1 MIYCLKASTGAF
13 RALET
18 GGWDMEQKS
27 KRVFNVG
34 TRSFLA
40 ALIILFILMVLT
52 YALTVIL
59 PAGEYQ
65 RTVTNGTE
73 SIVADTYHSVTGGIP
88 FWKWLL
94 SPFLALGA
102 SGSGTVIAIIAFL
115 LVIGGAF
122 NAMDECG
129 VLSYLFNRVY
139 RMFEQ
144 QKYKLLPLVSL
155 FFMSL
160 GAFVGSFE
168 ECVPLVPIAVALA
181 YSLGW
186 DALVGLGMSLLAVGF
201 GFSTGVANPF
211 TVGVAQQLVG
221 LPMFSG
227 IWMRLV
233 TFVLIYGLLL
243 AFLIPYAK
251 RIERDPLRSMIYDP
265 AMSARWA
272 SLRLDYVQEEK
283 KDRALGWFAGILGAG
298 VALIL
303 CSSFIPLLQDIIMP
317 LIALVFLLAGTI
329 SALVSGMGMRAYLKS
344 FGKGMVNILPAVL
357 LILMA
362 NSIRYTMVE
371 SKILDTI
378 LYQTVQLTQQASK
391 GAVVLLIYALAL
403 VMELFISSGSAKAF
417 LLMPLIAPIADLSG
431 ISRQISILA
440 YAFGD
445 GFSNVFYPTNPVL
458 LIALGIVGIGYGKWF
473 KWSAKILVSVLAL
486 TCALLLF
493 ANAVGY

>member
-1 MIYCLKASTGAF
+1 
-13 RALET
+13 
-18 GGWDMEQKS
+18 MEKQS

-34 TRSFLA
+34 TRSFIA
-40 ALIILFILMVLT
+40 ALIILFLLMALT
-52 YALTVIL
+52 YALTFL
-59 PAGEYQ
+59 MPAGEYQ
-65 RTVTNGTE
+65 RVITDGKE
-73 SIVADTYHSVTGGIP
+73 SIVSGTYQSVEGGLP

-102 SGSGTVIAIIAFL
+102 TGSGTVIAIIAFL

-129 VLSYLFNRVY
+129 VLAYMFNRVY
-139 RMFEQ
+139 RKFETR
-144 QKYKLLPLVSL
+144 KYQLLLLVTL
-155 FFMSL
+155 FFMGL

-201 GFSTGVANPF
+201 GFSTGVVNPF

-227 IWMRLV
+227 IWMRLL
-233 TFVLIYGLLL
+233 TFVLIYGLLI
-243 AFLIPYAK
+243 AFLVPYAK
-251 RIERDPLRSMIYDP
+251 KIEKTPTKSMIYDP
-265 AMSARWA
+265 TMSQRWA
-272 SLRLDYVQEEK
+272 TLRVDYVEDK
-283 KDRALGWFAGILGAG
+283 RKDRALIWFGAVLGTGIL
-298 VALIL
+298 LIL
-303 CSSFIPLLQDIIMP
+303 CSSFVPFLQDIIMP
-317 LIALVFLLAGTI
+317 LIAVIFLVAGTI
-329 SALVSGMGMRAYLKS
+329 SSIVSGMRWRDYFKS
-344 FGKGMVNILPAVL
+344 FGKGIVNILPAVL

-362 NSIRYTMVE
+362 NSIRFTMTE

-378 LYQTVQLTQQASK
+378 LFQTVKLTQNAPS
-391 GAVVLLIYALAL
+391 GVVVLMIYALAL
-403 VMELFISSGSAKAF
+403 VLELFISSGSAKAF

-431 ISRQISILA
+431 ISRQIAVLA

-458 LIALGIVGIGYGKWF
+458 LISLGIVGIGYGKWF
-473 KWSAKILVSVLAL
+473 KWSGKIQIAVLAL
-486 TCALLLF
+486 TCGLLLF
-493 ANAVGY
+493 ANAIGY

>member
-1 MIYCLKASTGAF
+1 
-13 RALET
+13 
-18 GGWDMEQKS
+18 MEKQT

-34 TRSFLA
+34 TRSFIV
-40 ALIILFILMVLT
+40 ALIILFLLMILT
-52 YALTVIL
+52 YALTLIM

-65 RTVTNGTE
+65 SVMTDGKA
-73 SIVADTYHSVTGGIP
+73 SIVPGTYQSVTGGIP

-94 SPFLALGA
+94 SPFLALG
-102 SGSGTVIAIIAFL
+102 STGSGTVIAIIAFL

-122 NAMDECG
+122 HALDECG
-129 VLSYLFNRVY
+129 VLSYMFNRVY
-139 RMFEQ
+139 RLFETQ
-144 QKYKLLPLVSL
+144 RYRLLLLVSL

-201 GFSTGVANPF
+201 GFSTGVVNPF
-211 TVGVAQQLVG
+211 TVGVAQELVG

-251 RIERDPLRSMIYDP
+251 KIERDPQRSLIYDS
-265 AMSARWA
+265 AMIDRWA
-272 SLRLDYVQEEK
+272 SLRTEFSLAK
-283 KDRALGWFAGILGAG
+283 RKDAALIWFASILGVG
-298 VALIL
+298 IALIL
-303 CSSFIPLLQDIIMP
+303 CSSFVSLLQDLIMP
-317 LIALVFLLAGTI
+317 IIALIFLLAGTI
-329 SALVSGMGMRAYLKS
+329 SSLVFGMGGKNYLRA

-362 NSIRYTMVE
+362 NSIRYTMLE

-378 LYQTVQLTQQASK
+378 LYKVVSLTQNAHS
-391 GAVVLLIYALAL
+391 GVVVLLIYALAL
-403 VMELFISSGSAKAF
+403 IMELFISSGSAKAF
-417 LLMPLIAPIADLSG
+417 LLMPLISPIADLSG
-431 ISRQISILA
+431 ISRQISVLA

-458 LIALGIVGIGYGKWF
+458 LIALGIVGISYGKWF
-473 KWSAKILVSVLAL
+473 KWSAKIQGAVLAL

-493 ANAVGY
+493 ANSIGY

>member
-1 MIYCLKASTGAF
+1 
-13 RALET
+13 
-18 GGWDMEQKS
+18 MEKQS

-40 ALIILFILMVLT
+40 ALIILFLLMALT
-52 YALTVIL
+52 YALTFL
-59 PAGEYQ
+59 MPAGEYQ
-65 RTVTNGTE
+65 RVITDGKE
-73 SIVADTYHSVTGGIP
+73 SIVSGTYQSVEGGLP

-102 SGSGTVIAIIAFL
+102 TGSGTVIAIIAFL

-129 VLSYLFNRVY
+129 VLAYMFNRVY
-139 RMFEQ
+139 RKFETR
-144 QKYKLLPLVSL
+144 KYQLLLLVTL
-155 FFMSL
+155 FFMGL

-201 GFSTGVANPF
+201 GFSTGVVNPF

-227 IWMRLV
+227 IWMRLL
-233 TFVLIYGLLL
+233 TFVLIYGLLI
-243 AFLIPYAK
+243 AFLVPYAK
-251 RIERDPLRSMIYDP
+251 KIEKTPTKSMIYDP
-265 AMSARWA
+265 AMSQRWA
-272 SLRLDYVQEEK
+272 TLRVDYVEDK
-283 KDRALGWFAGILGAG
+283 RKDRALIWFGAVLGTGIL
-298 VALIL
+298 LIL
-303 CSSFIPLLQDIIMP
+303 CSSFVPFLQDIIMP
-317 LIALVFLLAGTI
+317 LIAVIFLVAGTI
-329 SALVSGMGMRAYLKS
+329 SSIVSGMRWRDYFKS
-344 FGKGMVNILPAVL
+344 FGKGIVNILPAVL

-362 NSIRYTMVE
+362 NSIRFTMTE

-378 LYQTVQLTQQASK
+378 LFQTVKLTQNAPS
-391 GAVVLLIYALAL
+391 GVVVLMIYALAL
-403 VMELFISSGSAKAF
+403 VLELFISSGSAKAF

-431 ISRQISILA
+431 ISRQIAVLA

-458 LIALGIVGIGYGKWF
+458 LISLGIVGIGYGKWF
-473 KWSAKILVSVLAL
+473 KWSGKIQIAVLAL
-486 TCALLLF
+486 TCGLLLF
-493 ANAVGY
+493 ANAIGY

>member
-1 MIYCLKASTGAF
+1 
-13 RALET
+13 
-18 GGWDMEQKS
+18 MENQS

-34 TRSFLA
+34 MRSFIV
-40 ALIILFILMVLT
+40 ALIILFFLMALT
-52 YALTVIL
+52 YALTFLL
-59 PAGEYQ
+59 PAGQYE
-65 RTVTNGTE
+65 RVVTDGTE
-73 SIVADTYHSVTGGIP
+73 SIVAGTYHSVAGGLP
-88 FWKWLL
+88 LWRWLL

-102 SGSGTVIAIIAFL
+102 TGSGTVIAIIAFL

-129 VLSYLFNRVY
+129 VLSYMFNRVY
-139 RMFEQ
+139 RMFET
-144 QKYKLLPLVSL
+144 QKYRLLLLVSL
-155 FFMSL
+155 FFMCL

-201 GFSTGVANPF
+201 GFSTGVLNPF
-211 TVGVAQQLVG
+211 TVGVAQELVG

-233 TFVLIYGLLL
+233 TFVLIYGLLI

-251 RIERDPLRSMIYDP
+251 RIERNPKRSMIYDP
-265 AMSARWA
+265 AMNERWA
-272 SLRLDYVQEEK
+272 LMRTDYVQDHK
-283 KDRALGWFAGILGAG
+283 KDKALIWFAVVLGTG

-303 CSSFIPLLQDIIMP
+303 CSSFVKFLQEIIMP
-317 LIALVFLLAGTI
+317 LIAVIFLVAGTI
-329 SALVSGMGMRAYLKS
+329 SSLVSGMSLRAYLKS
-344 FGKGMVNILPAVL
+344 FSKGMLNILPAVL

-378 LYQTVQLTQQASK
+378 LYQTVQLTQNASS
-391 GAVVLLIYALAL
+391 GVVVLMIYALAL
-403 VMELFISSGSAKAF
+403 ILELFISSGSAKAF

-431 ISRQISILA
+431 ISRQIAVLA

-458 LIALGIVGIGYGKWF
+458 LISLGIVGIGYGKWF
-473 KWSAKILVSVLAL
+473 KWSAKIQLAVLVL
-486 TCALLLF
+486 TCGLLLF
-493 ANAVGY
+493 ANSIGY

>member
-1 MIYCLKASTGAF
+1 
-13 RALET
+13 
-18 GGWDMEQKS
+18 MEKQS

-34 TRSFLA
+34 TRSFIA
-40 ALIILFILMVLT
+40 ALIILFLLMALT
-52 YALTVIL
+52 YALTFL
-59 PAGEYQ
+59 MPAGEYQ
-65 RTVTNGTE
+65 RVITDGKE
-73 SIVADTYHSVTGGIP
+73 SIVSGTYQSVEGGLP

-102 SGSGTVIAIIAFL
+102 TGSGTVIAIIAFL

-129 VLSYLFNRVY
+129 VLAYMFNRVY
-139 RMFEQ
+139 RKFETR
-144 QKYKLLPLVSL
+144 KYQLLLLVTL
-155 FFMSL
+155 FFMGL

-201 GFSTGVANPF
+201 GFSTGVVNPF

-227 IWMRLV
+227 IWMRLL
-233 TFVLIYGLLL
+233 TFVLIYGLLI
-243 AFLIPYAK
+243 AFLVPYAK
-251 RIERDPLRSMIYDP
+251 KIEKTPTKSMIYDP
-265 AMSARWA
+265 AMSQRWA
-272 SLRLDYVQEEK
+272 TLRVDYVEDK
-283 KDRALGWFAGILGAG
+283 RKDRALIWFGAVLGTGIL
-298 VALIL
+298 LIL
-303 CSSFIPLLQDIIMP
+303 CSSFVPFLQDIIMP
-317 LIALVFLLAGTI
+317 LIAVIFLVAGTI
-329 SALVSGMGMRAYLKS
+329 SSIVSGMRWRDYFKS
-344 FGKGMVNILPAVL
+344 FGKGIVNILPAVL

-362 NSIRYTMVE
+362 NSIRFTMTE

-378 LYQTVQLTQQASK
+378 LFQTVKLTQNAPS
-391 GAVVLLIYALAL
+391 GVVVLMIYALAL
-403 VMELFISSGSAKAF
+403 VLELFISSGSAKAF

-431 ISRQISILA
+431 ISRQIAVLA

-458 LIALGIVGIGYGKWF
+458 LISLGIVGIGYGKWF
-473 KWSAKILVSVLAL
+473 KWSGKIQIAVLAL
-486 TCALLLF
+486 TCGLLLF
-493 ANAVGY
+493 ANAIGY

>member
-1 MIYCLKASTGAF
+1 
-13 RALET
+13 
-18 GGWDMEQKS
+18 MEDQN
-27 KRVFNVG
+27 KRIFNIG
-34 TRSFLA
+34 TRSFVA

-52 YALTVIL
+52 YALTIIL

-65 RTVTNGTE
+65 RAVTDGTE
-73 SIVADTYHSVTGGIP
+73 SIVAGTYHSVEGGLS
-88 FWKWLL
+88 FWRWLL

-102 SGSGTVIAIIAFL
+102 SGGGTVIAIIAFL

-129 VLSYLFNRVY
+129 LLSYLFNRVY
-139 RMFEQ
+139 RMAENR
-144 QKYKLLPLVSL
+144 KYLLLPLVSL
-155 FFMSL
+155 FFMCL

-186 DALVGLGMSLLAVGF
+186 DALIGLGMSLLAVGF
-201 GFSTGVANPF
+201 GFSTGVCNPF
-211 TVGVAQQLVG
+211 TVGVAQELVG

-227 IWMRLV
+227 IWMRLL
-233 TFVLIYGLLL
+233 TFALIYGLLL

-251 RIERDPLRSMIYDP
+251 RIERDPKRSMIYDP
-265 AMSARWA
+265 AMTERWA
-272 SLRLDYVQEEK
+272 SLRIDFN
-283 KDRALGWFAGILGAG
+283 KDKRKDAALILFASILGAG
-298 VALIL
+298 IALIL
-303 CSSFIPLLQDIIMP
+303 SSSVVPFLQDIIMP
-317 LIALVFLLAGTI
+317 LIALIFLLAGTI
-329 SALVSGMGMRAYLKS
+329 SSLVFGMGGKHYLRS

-378 LYQTVQLTQQASK
+378 LYQAVLLTQNANS
-391 GAVVLLIYALAL
+391 GVVVLLIYALAL

-417 LLMPLIAPIADLSG
+417 LLMPLIAPIADLNG
-431 ISRQISILA
+431 ISRQISVLA

-458 LIALGIVGIGYGKWF
+458 LISLGIVGIGYGKWF
-473 KWSAKILVSVLAL
+473 KWSAKIQLSVLAL
-486 TCALLLF
+486 TSGLLLF
-493 ANAVGY
+493 ANAIGY

>member
-1 MIYCLKASTGAF
+1 
-13 RALET
+13 
-18 GGWDMEQKS
+18 MEKQS

-34 TRSFLA
+34 TRSFIA
-40 ALIILFILMVLT
+40 ALIILFLLMALT
-52 YALTVIL
+52 YALTFL
-59 PAGEYQ
+59 MPAGEYQ
-65 RTVTNGTE
+65 RVITDGKE
-73 SIVADTYHSVTGGIP
+73 SIVSGTYQSVEGGLP

-102 SGSGTVIAIIAFL
+102 TGSGTVIAIIAFL

-129 VLSYLFNRVY
+129 VLAYMFNRVY
-139 RMFEQ
+139 RKFETR
-144 QKYKLLPLVSL
+144 KYQLLLLVTL
-155 FFMSL
+155 FFMGL

-201 GFSTGVANPF
+201 GFSTGVVNPF

-227 IWMRLV
+227 IWMRLL
-233 TFVLIYGLLL
+233 TFVLIYGLLI
-243 AFLIPYAK
+243 AFLVPYAK
-251 RIERDPLRSMIYDP
+251 KIEKTPTKSMIYDP
-265 AMSARWA
+265 AMSQRWA
-272 SLRLDYVQEEK
+272 TLRVDYVEDK
-283 KDRALGWFAGILGAG
+283 RKDRALIWFGAVLGAG
-298 VALIL
+298 VLLIL
-303 CSSFIPLLQDIIMP
+303 CSSFVPFLQDIIMP
-317 LIALVFLLAGTI
+317 LIAVIFLVAGTI
-329 SALVSGMGMRAYLKS
+329 SSIVSGMRWRDYFKS
-344 FGKGMVNILPAVL
+344 FGKGVVNILPAVL

-362 NSIRYTMVE
+362 NSIRFTMTE

-378 LYQTVQLTQQASK
+378 LFQTVKLTQNAPS
-391 GAVVLLIYALAL
+391 GVVVLMIYALAL
-403 VMELFISSGSAKAF
+403 VLELFISSGSAKAF

-431 ISRQISILA
+431 ISRQIAVLA

-458 LIALGIVGIGYGKWF
+458 LISLGIVGIGYGKWF
-473 KWSAKILVSVLAL
+473 KWSGKIQIAVLAL
-486 TCALLLF
+486 TCGLLLF
-493 ANAVGY
+493 ANAIGY

>member
-1 MIYCLKASTGAF
+1 
-13 RALET
+13 
-18 GGWDMEQKS
+18 MEDQN
-27 KRVFNVG
+27 KRVFNIG
-34 TRSFLA
+34 TRSFVA
-40 ALIILFILMVLT
+40 ALLILFILMVLT
-52 YALTVIL
+52 FALTFVL

-65 RTVTNGTE
+65 RVTTDGTE
-73 SIVADTYHSVTGGIP
+73 SIVAGTYHAVEGGLP

-102 SGSGTVIAIIAFL
+102 SGSVTVIAIILFL

-129 VLSYLFNRVY
+129 LLSYLFNRVY
-139 RMFEQ
+139 RLAEG
-144 QKYKLLPLVSL
+144 QKYRLLLLVAF
-155 FFMSL
+155 FFMCL

-201 GFSTGVANPF
+201 GFSTGVCNPF
-211 TVGVAQQLVG
+211 TVGVAQELVG

-227 IWMRLV
+227 IWMRFV

-251 RIERDPLRSMIYDP
+251 RIERNPQRSLIYDQK
-265 AMSARWA
+265 MIERWA
-272 SLRLDYVQEEK
+272 SLRTEFSQEK
-283 KDRALGWFAGILGAG
+283 RKDAALIWFAGILGAG
-298 VALIL
+298 IALIL
-303 CSSFIPLLQDIIMP
+303 CSSFVPLLQDLIMP
-317 LIALVFLLAGTI
+317 VIALIFLLAGTL
-329 SALVSGMGMRAYLKS
+329 SSLVFGMGLKCYLRS

-378 LYQTVQLTQQASK
+378 LYQTVQLTQNASS
-391 GAVVLLIYALAL
+391 GVVVLLIYALAL
-403 VMELFISSGSAKAF
+403 IMELFISSGSAKAF
-417 LLMPLIAPIADLSG
+417 LLMPLIAPVADLSG
-431 ISRQISILA
+431 ISRQISVLA

-458 LIALGIVGIGYGKWF
+458 LISLGIVGISYGKWF
-473 KWSAKILVSVLAL
+473 KWSAKIQLAVLAL

-493 ANAVGY
+493 ANVIGY